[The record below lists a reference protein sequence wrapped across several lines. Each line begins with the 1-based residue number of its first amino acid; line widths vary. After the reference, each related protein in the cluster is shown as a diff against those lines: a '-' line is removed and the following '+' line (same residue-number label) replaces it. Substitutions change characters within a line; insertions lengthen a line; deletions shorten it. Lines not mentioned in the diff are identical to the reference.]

1 MRLLIILITICFSA
15 FRAQADNKTLYQ
27 QLDSVIAHRADYYVL
42 KDKEL
47 KDIKLSA
54 AYITDG
60 EEKLRLYEKL
70 VYGYTPFI
78 YDSAMV
84 YVQKGT
90 HLARQTNNQVYYNK
104 FQMLKARL
112 YVLRGFYL
120 EAKECLEQLNIPPSD
135 TNQNYLY
142 NCAQCALYFNLN
154 AYCENSEFSEHY
166 KKLFN
171 EYINKALCYYPKRDA
186 QYYYLKG
193 IQLYYSKGSLHD
205 ISTYLKKTMSLS
217 KPNSDMYGMSAYILS
232 KAYRN
237 NKQFELQE
245 RYLLLSA
252 MSNVMTSTK
261 ESMSLQD
268 LGLLLYK
275 NKDVDKAQEYI
286 SLSLKDANGVN
297 NRLRRV
303 ELYNNFNFILSAY
316 ADKLELQAVWHKSAL
331 ACITVLLGVV
341 VFIMVYVKRKNR
353 LLKQNEQ
360 KLNALTEQLYNI
372 NSQQAKDNKALTNSN
387 TELTNSNTEL
397 TNSNTELSK
406 KNTELTNSNTELT
419 NSNTELSKK
428 NTELTNSN
436 NELTNSNTELSKK
449 NTELT
454 NSNTELTNSNS
465 ELSKKNTELTNS
477 NTELT
482 NSNTELS
489 KKNTELTNSNTELTN
504 SNTELSKTN
513 TELTNSNTEL
523 TNSNTELSKKNTELS
538 KTNTEL
544 TNSNT
549 ELTNSNTELSKTNT
563 KLSKTNTELSKTN
576 TELSKTNIELSE
588 TNIELTNSNT
598 KLSKTNNELSK
609 TNTELSKTNTDLSNT
624 NTDLSNTNTELSNS
638 NAELANTI
646 AKRENMANAYIN
658 LCYQYIERLDNLRKL
673 VIRKIKANQQQE
685 LLSMLSSSKRTVEAN
700 QNFFLQFD
708 KIFLSLYPSFITEL
722 NTLLVPEA
730 QIQLQNEDELT
741 PNLRVAALIR
751 LGITESAKIA
761 GILSY
766 SPQTIY
772 NYRSAL
778 KNNAI
783 DKNRFEENL
792 QKLCLTPVR
801 DKK

>member
-1 MRLLIILITICFSA
+1 MRLLIILIAICFSP
-15 FRAQADNKTLYQ
+15 FRAQADNKTLYH
-27 QLDSVIAHRADYYVL
+27 QLDSVIAHLADYYAL
-42 KDKEL
+42 KDKKL
-47 KDIKLSA
+47 KDIKLSTT
-54 AYITDG
+54 YITDAK
-60 EEKLRLYEKL
+60 EKLRLYEQL
-70 VYGYTPFI
+70 VHGYTPFI

-90 HLARQTNNQVYYNK
+90 QLAQQTNNPVYYNK

-112 YVLRGFYL
+112 YVLRGFYI
-120 EAKECLEQLNIPPSD
+120 EAKECLEKVNIPPSD
-135 TNQNYLY
+135 TLQNYLY
-142 NCAQCALYFNLN
+142 NSAQCALYYSLN
-154 AYCENSEFSEHY
+154 AFCENTEFSAHY

-171 EYINKALCYYPKRDA
+171 EYINKALSYYPKQDA

-193 IQLYYSKGSLHD
+193 VQLYYSNGSLHD
-205 ISTYLKKTMSLS
+205 ISTYLKKSMSLS
-217 KPNSDMYGMSAYILS
+217 KPNSDLYGMSAYILS
-232 KAYRN
+232 KAYGK
-237 NKQFELQE
+237 NKQLELQE

-252 MSNVMTSTK
+252 ISNVKTSTN
-261 ESMSLQD
+261 ESLSLQD
-268 LGLLLYK
+268 VAVLLYK
-275 NKDVDKAQEYI
+275 NNDVDKAQEYI
-286 SLSLKDANGVN
+286 SLSLKDANVMN

-303 ELYNNFNFILSAY
+303 DLYNNFNFILSAY
-316 ADKLELQAVWHKSAL
+316 ASKLELQAVWHKL
-331 ACITVLLGVV
+331 VLVCIMVLLGVV
-341 VFIMVYVKRKNR
+341 VSIMVYVKRKNQ

-360 KLNALTEQLYNI
+360 KLKALTEQLYNI

-406 KNTELTNSNTELT
+406 KNTELTNSNTA
-419 NSNTELSKK
+419 LSKK
-428 NTELTNSN
+428 
-436 NELTNSNTELSKK
+436 
-449 NTELT
+449 
-454 NSNTELTNSNS
+454 
-465 ELSKKNTELTNS
+465 
-477 NTELT
+477 
-482 NSNTELS
+482 
-489 KKNTELTNSNTELTN
+489 NTELTN

-513 TELTNSNTEL
+513 TELTNS
-523 TNSNTELSKKNTELS
+523 
-538 KTNTEL
+538 
-544 TNSNT
+544 
-549 ELTNSNTELSKTNT
+549 
-563 KLSKTNTELSKTN
+563 
-576 TELSKTNIELSE
+576 
-588 TNIELTNSNT
+588 
-598 KLSKTNNELSK
+598 
-609 TNTELSKTNTDLSNT
+609 

-685 LLSMLSSSKRTVEAN
+685 LLSMLSSSKHSVEAN

-708 KIFLSLYPSFITEL
+708 KIFLSLYPSFVKEL

-730 QIQLQNEDELT
+730 QIQLKDENELT
-741 PNLRVAALIR
+741 PSLRVAALIR

-792 QKLCLTPVR
+792 QKICLVY
-801 DKK
+801 

>member
-1 MRLLIILITICFSA
+1 MRLLIILIAICFSA
-15 FRAQADNKTLYQ
+15 FRAQADNKSLYQ
-27 QLDSVIAHRADYYVL
+27 QLDSVIAHRAEYYAL

-47 KDIKLSA
+47 QDMKLGA
-54 AYITDG
+54 TYITDA

-70 VYGYTPFI
+70 VHGYTPFI

-90 HLARQTNNQVYYNK
+90 HLAQQTNHSDYYNK

-112 YVLRGFYL
+112 YVLRGFYI
-120 EAKECLEQLNIPPSD
+120 EAKQCLEQLNIPPSD

-193 IQLYYSKGSLHD
+193 VQLYYSNGSLHD

-217 KPNSDMYGMSAYILS
+217 KPNSDVYGMSAYILS

-237 NKQFELQE
+237 NKQLELQE

-252 MSNVMTSTK
+252 MSDVMTSTN

-268 LGLLLYK
+268 LALLLYK
-275 NKDVDKAQEYI
+275 NNDVDKAQEYI
-286 SLSLKDANGVN
+286 SLSLKDANMTN
-297 NRLRRV
+297 NHLRRV
-303 ELYNNFNFILSAY
+303 NLFNNFNVLLSAY
-316 ADKLELQAVWHKSAL
+316 TDKLEQQAVWHKSAL

-360 KLNALTEQLYNI
+360 KLKALTEQLYCI
-372 NSQQAKDNKALTNSN
+372 NSQQKKDNKALA
-387 TELTNSNTEL
+387 
-397 TNSNTELSK
+397 
-406 KNTELTNSNTELT
+406 
-419 NSNTELSKK
+419 
-428 NTELTNSN
+428 
-436 NELTNSNTELSKK
+436 
-449 NTELT
+449 
-454 NSNTELTNSNS
+454 
-465 ELSKKNTELTNS
+465 
-477 NTELT
+477 
-482 NSNTELS
+482 
-489 KKNTELTNSNTELTN
+489 
-504 SNTELSKTN
+504 
-513 TELTNSNTEL
+513 
-523 TNSNTELSKKNTELS
+523 
-538 KTNTEL
+538 
-544 TNSNT
+544 
-549 ELTNSNTELSKTNT
+549 
-563 KLSKTNTELSKTN
+563 
-576 TELSKTNIELSE
+576 
-588 TNIELTNSNT
+588 
-598 KLSKTNNELSK
+598 
-609 TNTELSKTNTDLSNT
+609 
-624 NTDLSNTNTELSNS
+624 NTNTEL
-638 NAELANTI
+638 ENTI

-685 LLSMLSSSKRTVEAN
+685 LLSMLSSSKHTVEAN

-730 QIQLQNEDELT
+730 QIQLKDENEFT
-741 PNLRVAALIR
+741 PPVRVAALIR

-792 QKLCLTPVR
+792 QKLCLVY
-801 DKK
+801 

>member
-70 VYGYTPFI
+70 VHGYTPFI

-112 YVLRGFYL
+112 HVLRGFYI

-193 IQLYYSKGSLHD
+193 VQLYYSNGSLHD
-205 ISTYLKKTMSLS
+205 ISTYLKKAMSLS

-232 KAYRN
+232 KAYRK

-252 MSNVMTSTK
+252 MSDVMTSTK

-341 VFIMVYVKRKNR
+341 GFIMVYVKRKNQ

-360 KLNALTEQLYNI
+360 KLKALTEQLYNI
-372 NSQQAKDNKALTNSN
+372 NSQQAKDNKALTNSNTELTNSNTELSKTNTELTNSNTELSKKNTELTNSN

-406 KNTELTNSNTELT
+406 KNTELTNSNTEL
-419 NSNTELSKK
+419 
-428 NTELTNSN
+428 
-436 NELTNSNTELSKK
+436 
-449 NTELT
+449 
-454 NSNTELTNSNS
+454 
-465 ELSKKNTELTNS
+465 
-477 NTELT
+477 
-482 NSNTELS
+482 
-489 KKNTELTNSNTELTN
+489 
-504 SNTELSKTN
+504 SKTN
-513 TELTNSNTEL
+513 TELTNSNTD
-523 TNSNTELSKKNTELS
+523 LSKKNTELS

-730 QIQLQNEDELT
+730 QIQLQDEDELT
-741 PNLRVAALIR
+741 PSLRVAALIR

-792 QKLCLTPVR
+792 QKLCLVY
-801 DKK
+801 

>member
-1 MRLLIILITICFSA
+1 MRLLFILISICFSA
-15 FRAQADNKTLYQ
+15 FCAQADNNKLYQ
-27 QLDSVIAHRADYYVL
+27 QLDSVIAHRAEYYAL

-47 KDIKLSA
+47 QDMKLGA
-54 AYITDG
+54 TYITDA

-70 VYGYTPFI
+70 VHGYTPFI

-90 HLARQTNNQVYYNK
+90 HLAQQTNHSDYYNK

-112 YVLRGFYL
+112 YVFRGFYI
-120 EAKECLEQLNIPPSD
+120 EAKQCLEQLNIPPSD
-135 TNQNYLY
+135 THQNYLY
-142 NCAQCALYFNLN
+142 NCAQCALYFSLN
-154 AYCENSEFSEHY
+154 AYCGNSEFSEHY

-193 IQLYYSKGSLHD
+193 VQLYYSNGSLHD

-217 KPNSDMYGMSAYILS
+217 KPNSDVYGMSAYILS

-237 NKQFELQE
+237 NKQLELQE

-252 MSNVMTSTK
+252 MSDVMTSTN

-268 LGLLLYK
+268 LALLLYK
-275 NKDVDKAQEYI
+275 NNDVDKAQEYI
-286 SLSLKDANGVN
+286 SLSLKDANMTN

-303 ELYNNFNFILSAY
+303 NLSNNFNVLLSAY
-316 ADKLELQAVWHKSAL
+316 TDKLEQQAVWHKSAL

-360 KLNALTEQLYNI
+360 KLKALTEQLYCI
-372 NSQQAKDNKALTNSN
+372 NSQQKKDNKALA
-387 TELTNSNTEL
+387 
-397 TNSNTELSK
+397 
-406 KNTELTNSNTELT
+406 
-419 NSNTELSKK
+419 
-428 NTELTNSN
+428 
-436 NELTNSNTELSKK
+436 
-449 NTELT
+449 
-454 NSNTELTNSNS
+454 
-465 ELSKKNTELTNS
+465 
-477 NTELT
+477 
-482 NSNTELS
+482 
-489 KKNTELTNSNTELTN
+489 
-504 SNTELSKTN
+504 
-513 TELTNSNTEL
+513 
-523 TNSNTELSKKNTELS
+523 
-538 KTNTEL
+538 
-544 TNSNT
+544 
-549 ELTNSNTELSKTNT
+549 
-563 KLSKTNTELSKTN
+563 
-576 TELSKTNIELSE
+576 
-588 TNIELTNSNT
+588 
-598 KLSKTNNELSK
+598 
-609 TNTELSKTNTDLSNT
+609 
-624 NTDLSNTNTELSNS
+624 NTNTEL
-638 NAELANTI
+638 ENTI

-685 LLSMLSSSKRTVEAN
+685 LLSMLSSSKRTEEAN

-730 QIQLQNEDELT
+730 QIQLKDENEFT
-741 PNLRVAALIR
+741 PPVRVAALIR

-792 QKLCLTPVR
+792 QKLCLVY
-801 DKK
+801 

>member
-1 MRLLIILITICFSA
+1 MRLLIIFITICFSA

-70 VYGYTPFI
+70 VHGYTPFI

-90 HLARQTNNQVYYNK
+90 HLAQQTNNQVYYNK

-112 YVLRGFYL
+112 YVLRGFYI
-120 EAKECLEQLNIPPSD
+120 EAKQCLEQLNIPPSD

-154 AYCENSEFSEHY
+154 AYCENSEFSDHY

-193 IQLYYSKGSLHD
+193 IQLYYSNGSLHD

-232 KAYRN
+232 KAYRKN
-237 NKQFELQE
+237 NQFELQE

-252 MSNVMTSTK
+252 MSDVMTSTK

-268 LGLLLYK
+268 VALLLYK
-275 NKDVDKAQEYI
+275 NNDVDKAQEYI

-360 KLNALTEQLYNI
+360 KLKALTEQLYNI

-406 KNTELTNSNTELT
+406 T
-419 NSNTELSKK
+419 
-428 NTELTNSN
+428 
-436 NELTNSNTELSKK
+436 
-449 NTELT
+449 
-454 NSNTELTNSNS
+454 
-465 ELSKKNTELTNS
+465 
-477 NTELT
+477 
-482 NSNTELS
+482 
-489 KKNTELTNSNTELTN
+489 
-504 SNTELSKTN
+504 
-513 TELTNSNTEL
+513 NTEL

-741 PNLRVAALIR
+741 PSLRVAALIR

-792 QKLCLTPVR
+792 QKLCLVY
-801 DKK
+801 

>member
-42 KDKEL
+42 KEKEL

-54 AYITDG
+54 AYITDA

-70 VYGYTPFI
+70 VHGYTPFI

-112 YVLRGFYL
+112 YVLRGFYI
-120 EAKECLEQLNIPPSD
+120 EAKQCLEQLNIPPSD

-193 IQLYYSKGSLHD
+193 VQLYYSNGSLHD

-232 KAYRN
+232 KAYRK

-268 LGLLLYK
+268 VALLLYK
-275 NKDVDKAQEYI
+275 NNDVDKAQEYI

-360 KLNALTEQLYNI
+360 KLKALTEQLYNI
-372 NSQQAKDNKALTNSN
+372 NSQQAKDNKALTNSNTELTNSNTELSKKNTELTNSN

-406 KNTELTNSNTELT
+406 KNTELTNSNTEL
-419 NSNTELSKK
+419 
-428 NTELTNSN
+428 
-436 NELTNSNTELSKK
+436 
-449 NTELT
+449 
-454 NSNTELTNSNS
+454 
-465 ELSKKNTELTNS
+465 
-477 NTELT
+477 
-482 NSNTELS
+482 
-489 KKNTELTNSNTELTN
+489 
-504 SNTELSKTN
+504 SKTN
-513 TELTNSNTEL
+513 TELTNSNTD
-523 TNSNTELSKKNTELS
+523 LSKKNTELS

-549 ELTNSNTELSKTNT
+549 ELTNSNNELSKTNT

-741 PNLRVAALIR
+741 PSLRVAALIR

-792 QKLCLTPVR
+792 QKLCLVY
-801 DKK
+801 

>member
-54 AYITDG
+54 TYITDG
-60 EEKLRLYEKL
+60 EEKLRLYEEL

-90 HLARQTNNQVYYNK
+90 HLAQQTNNQVYYNT

-120 EAKECLEQLNIPPSD
+120 EAKQCLEQLNIPPSD

-193 IQLYYSKGSLHD
+193 IQLYYSNGSLHD

-232 KAYRN
+232 KAYRK

-252 MSNVMTSTK
+252 MSDVMTSTK

-268 LGLLLYK
+268 VALLLYK
-275 NKDVDKAQEYI
+275 NNDVDKAQEYI

-303 ELYNNFNFILSAY
+303 DLYNNFNFILSAY

-341 VFIMVYVKRKNR
+341 VFIMVYVRRKNR
-353 LLKQNEQ
+353 LLKQNEK
-360 KLNALTEQLYNI
+360 KLKALTEQLYNI

-397 TNSNTELSK
+397 TNS
-406 KNTELTNSNTELT
+406 
-419 NSNTELSKK
+419 
-428 NTELTNSN
+428 
-436 NELTNSNTELSKK
+436 
-449 NTELT
+449 
-454 NSNTELTNSNS
+454 
-465 ELSKKNTELTNS
+465 
-477 NTELT
+477 
-482 NSNTELS
+482 
-489 KKNTELTNSNTELTN
+489 
-504 SNTELSKTN
+504 
-513 TELTNSNTEL
+513 
-523 TNSNTELSKKNTELS
+523 
-538 KTNTEL
+538 
-544 TNSNT
+544 
-549 ELTNSNTELSKTNT
+549 
-563 KLSKTNTELSKTN
+563 
-576 TELSKTNIELSE
+576 
-588 TNIELTNSNT
+588 
-598 KLSKTNNELSK
+598 
-609 TNTELSKTNTDLSNT
+609 NTELSKTNTDLSNT

-792 QKLCLTPVR
+792 QKLCLVY
-801 DKK
+801 

>member
-1 MRLLIILITICFSA
+1 MRLLIIFITICFSA

-70 VYGYTPFI
+70 VHGYAPFI

-112 YVLRGFYL
+112 YVLRGFYV
-120 EAKECLEQLNIPPSD
+120 EAKQCLEQLNIPPSD

-193 IQLYYSKGSLHD
+193 VQLYYSNGSLHD

-232 KAYRN
+232 KAYRK

-252 MSNVMTSTK
+252 MSDVMTSTK

-360 KLNALTEQLYNI
+360 KLKALTEQLYNI

-406 KNTELTNSNTELT
+406 TNTELTNSNT
-419 NSNTELSKK
+419 
-428 NTELTNSN
+428 
-436 NELTNSNTELSKK
+436 
-449 NTELT
+449 
-454 NSNTELTNSNS
+454 

-523 TNSNTELSKKNTELS
+523 
-538 KTNTEL
+538 
-544 TNSNT
+544 
-549 ELTNSNTELSKTNT
+549 SKTNT

-598 KLSKTNNELSK
+598 KLSKTNN
-609 TNTELSKTNTDLSNT
+609 ELSKTNTDLSNT

-741 PNLRVAALIR
+741 PSLRVAALIR

-792 QKLCLTPVR
+792 QKLCLVY
-801 DKK
+801 

>member
-1 MRLLIILITICFSA
+1 MRLLIILIAICFSP

-27 QLDSVIAHRADYYVL
+27 QLDSAIAHLADYYAL
-42 KDKEL
+42 KDKKL
-47 KDIKLSA
+47 KDIKLSTT
-54 AYITDG
+54 YITDAK
-60 EEKLRLYEKL
+60 EKLRLYEQL
-70 VYGYTPFI
+70 VHGYTPFI

-90 HLARQTNNQVYYNK
+90 QLAQQTNNLVYYNK

-112 YVLRGFYL
+112 YVFRGFYI
-120 EAKECLEQLNIPPSD
+120 EAKECLEKVNIPPSD
-135 TNQNYLY
+135 TLQNYLY
-142 NCAQCALYFNLN
+142 NSAQCALYYSLN
-154 AYCENSEFSEHY
+154 AFCENTEFSAHY

-171 EYINKALCYYPKRDA
+171 EYINKALSYYPKQDA

-193 IQLYYSKGSLHD
+193 VQLYYSNGSLHD
-205 ISTYLKKTMSLS
+205 ISTYLKKSMSLS
-217 KPNSDMYGMSAYILS
+217 KPNSDLYGISAYILS
-232 KAYRN
+232 KAYGK
-237 NKQFELQE
+237 NKQLELQE

-252 MSNVMTSTK
+252 ISNVKTSTN
-261 ESMSLQD
+261 ESLSLQD
-268 LGLLLYK
+268 VALLLYK
-275 NKDVDKAQEYI
+275 NNDIDKAQEYI
-286 SLSLKDANGVN
+286 SLSLKGANVTN

-303 ELYNNFNFILSAY
+303 DLYNNFNFILSAY
-316 ADKLELQAVWHKSAL
+316 ASKLELQAVWHKL
-331 ACITVLLGVV
+331 VLVCIMVLLGVV
-341 VFIMVYVKRKNR
+341 VSIMVYVKRKNR

-360 KLNALTEQLYNI
+360 KLKALTEQLYNI

-397 TNSNTELSK
+397 SK
-406 KNTELTNSNTELT
+406 K
-419 NSNTELSKK
+419 
-428 NTELTNSN
+428 
-436 NELTNSNTELSKK
+436 
-449 NTELT
+449 
-454 NSNTELTNSNS
+454 
-465 ELSKKNTELTNS
+465 
-477 NTELT
+477 
-482 NSNTELS
+482 
-489 KKNTELTNSNTELTN
+489 NTELTN

-523 TNSNTELSKKNTELS
+523 SKE
-538 KTNTEL
+538 NTEL

-549 ELTNSNTELSKTNT
+549 N
-563 KLSKTNTELSKTN
+563 
-576 TELSKTNIELSE
+576 
-588 TNIELTNSNT
+588 
-598 KLSKTNNELSK
+598 
-609 TNTELSKTNTDLSNT
+609 
-624 NTDLSNTNTELSNS
+624 LSNTNTELSNS

-685 LLSMLSSSKRTVEAN
+685 LLSMLSSSKHSVEAN

-708 KIFLSLYPSFITEL
+708 KIFLSLYPSFVKEL

-730 QIQLQNEDELT
+730 QIQLKDENELT
-741 PNLRVAALIR
+741 PSLRVAALIR

-792 QKLCLTPVR
+792 QKICLVY
-801 DKK
+801 

>member
-1 MRLLIILITICFSA
+1 MRLLIILIAICFST
-15 FRAQADNKTLYQ
+15 FHAQADNKKLYQ
-27 QLDSVIAHRADYYVL
+27 QLDSVITHRAEYYAL

-47 KDIKLSA
+47 QNMKLGA
-54 AYITDG
+54 TYVTDAEG
-60 EEKLRLYEKL
+60 KLRLYEKL
-70 VYGYTPFI
+70 VYGYTPYI

-90 HLARQTNNQVYYNK
+90 HLALQTNHSDYYNR

-112 YVLRGFYL
+112 YVFRGFYI
-120 EAKECLEQLNIPPSD
+120 EAKNCLEQLNIPPSD
-135 TNQNYLY
+135 IYQNYLY
-142 NCAQCALYFNLN
+142 NCAQCTLYFSLN
-154 AYCENSEFSEHY
+154 AYSGNTEFSEHY

-171 EYINKALCYYPKRDA
+171 EYLKKALYYSPKKNA
-186 QYYYLKG
+186 QYYFLKG
-193 IQLYYSKGSLHD
+193 VQLQYENGSIHD
-205 ISTYLKKTMSLS
+205 ISICFNKAMSQT
-217 KPNSDMYGMSAYILS
+217 KPNSSLYAMSAHALS
-232 KAYRN
+232 KAYC
-237 NKQFELQE
+237 KHGQFELQE
-245 RYLLLSA
+245 RYLLIAA
-252 MSNVMTSTK
+252 MSDVMSSTN
-261 ESMSLQD
+261 ESLALQD
-268 LGLLLYK
+268 VALLLFK
-275 NKDVDKAQEYI
+275 NKNDLDKAQQYI
-286 SLSLKDANGVN
+286 NLSLKNANVLDS
-297 NRLRRV
+297 RLRRV
-303 ELYNNFNFILSAY
+303 ELHTNLHFILSAY
-316 ADKLELQAVWHKSAL
+316 TEQLEQQAVWHKSAL

-341 VFIMVYVKRKNR
+341 VFIMVYVRRKNR

-360 KLNALTEQLYNI
+360 RLKALTEQLYNI
-372 NSQQAKDNKALTNSN
+372 NSQQEKDNKALTNSN

-397 TNSNTELSK
+397 TNTNTELANK
-406 KNTELTNSNTELT
+406 NTELTNKNTELTNSNT
-419 NSNTELSKK
+419 
-428 NTELTNSN
+428 
-436 NELTNSNTELSKK
+436 
-449 NTELT
+449 
-454 NSNTELTNSNS
+454 

-513 TELTNSNTEL
+513 TEL
-523 TNSNTELSKKNTELS
+523 S

-549 ELTNSNTELSKTNT
+549 ELTNSNTKLSKTNT
-563 KLSKTNTELSKTN
+563 ELSKTNTELSKTN

-598 KLSKTNNELSK
+598 KLSKTNTELSK
-609 TNTELSKTNTDLSNT
+609 TNTELSNS

-673 VIRKIKANQQQE
+673 VIRKIKANQQQD
-685 LLSMLSSSKRTVEAN
+685 LLSMLSSSKRTEEAN

-730 QIQLQNEDELT
+730 QIQLQDEDELT
-741 PNLRVAALIR
+741 PSLRVAALIR

-772 NYRSAL
+772 NYRSTL

-783 DKNRFEENL
+783 DKDHFEENL
-792 QKLCLTPVR
+792 QKLCLVY
-801 DKK
+801 

>member
-1 MRLLIILITICFSA
+1 MRLLIIFITICFSA

-70 VYGYTPFI
+70 VHGYTPFI

-112 YVLRGFYL
+112 YVLRGFYI
-120 EAKECLEQLNIPPSD
+120 EAKQCLEQLNIPPSD

-154 AYCENSEFSEHY
+154 AYCENSEFSDHY

-193 IQLYYSKGSLHD
+193 IQLYYSNGSLHD
-205 ISTYLKKTMSLS
+205 ISTYLKKTMSLT
-217 KPNSDMYGMSAYILS
+217 KPNSDVYGMSAYILS
-232 KAYRN
+232 KAYR
-237 NKQFELQE
+237 KHQQWELQE

-252 MSNVMTSTK
+252 MSDVMTSTN
-261 ESMSLQD
+261 ESLSLQD
-268 LGLLLYK
+268 LALLLYK
-275 NKDVDKAQEYI
+275 NKDIDKAQEYI
-286 SLSLKDANGVN
+286 SLSLKDAKVMNS
-297 NRLRRV
+297 RLRRV
-303 ELYNNFNFILSAY
+303 DLYNNFNFILSAY
-316 ADKLELQAVWHKSAL
+316 ADKLEQQAVWHKSAL

-341 VFIMVYVKRKNR
+341 VFIMVYVRRKNR

-360 KLNALTEQLYNI
+360 KLKALAEQLYNI
-372 NSQQAKDNKALTNSN
+372 NSQQEKDNKA
-387 TELTNSNTEL
+387 L

-406 KNTELTNSNTELT
+406 KNTELS
-419 NSNTELSKK
+419 NSNTELS
-428 NTELTNSN
+428 
-436 NELTNSNTELSKK
+436 
-449 NTELT
+449 
-454 NSNTELTNSNS
+454 
-465 ELSKKNTELTNS
+465 
-477 NTELT
+477 
-482 NSNTELS
+482 
-489 KKNTELTNSNTELTN
+489 
-504 SNTELSKTN
+504 
-513 TELTNSNTEL
+513 NSNTEL

-538 KTNTEL
+538 
-544 TNSNT
+544 NSNT
-549 ELTNSNTELSKTNT
+549 ELTNSNTELSKKNT
-563 KLSKTNTELSKTN
+563 ELSNSNTELSNSNTELSKTNTELSKTN
-576 TELSKTNIELSE
+576 TELSKTNIEL
-588 TNIELTNSNT
+588 TNSNTKLLKTNTELTNSNT
-598 KLSKTNNELSK
+598 ELSK
-609 TNTELSKTNTDLSNT
+609 TNTELSNSNTDLSNT
-624 NTDLSNTNTELSNS
+624 NTVLSNS

-685 LLSMLSSSKRTVEAN
+685 LLSILSSSKRTVEAN

-792 QKLCLTPVR
+792 QKLCLVY
-801 DKK
+801 

>member
-1 MRLLIILITICFSA
+1 MRLLIIFIAICFSA

-42 KDKEL
+42 KEKEL

-54 AYITDG
+54 AYITDA

-70 VYGYTPFI
+70 VHGYTPFI

-112 YVLRGFYL
+112 YVLRGFYI
-120 EAKECLEQLNIPPSD
+120 EAKQCLEQLNIPPSD

-193 IQLYYSKGSLHD
+193 IQLYYSNGSLHD

-232 KAYRN
+232 KAYRK

-360 KLNALTEQLYNI
+360 KLKALTEQLYNI
-372 NSQQAKDNKALTNSN
+372 NSQQAKDNKALTNSNTELTNSNTELSKTNTELTNSNTELSKKNTELTNSN

-406 KNTELTNSNTELT
+406 KNTELTNSNTEL
-419 NSNTELSKK
+419 
-428 NTELTNSN
+428 
-436 NELTNSNTELSKK
+436 
-449 NTELT
+449 
-454 NSNTELTNSNS
+454 
-465 ELSKKNTELTNS
+465 
-477 NTELT
+477 
-482 NSNTELS
+482 
-489 KKNTELTNSNTELTN
+489 
-504 SNTELSKTN
+504 SKTN
-513 TELTNSNTEL
+513 TELTNSNTD
-523 TNSNTELSKKNTELS
+523 LSKKNTELS

-549 ELTNSNTELSKTNT
+549 ELTNSNNELSKTNT

-609 TNTELSKTNTDLSNT
+609 TNNELSKTNTDLSNT

-658 LCYQYIERLDNLRKL
+658 LCYQYIERLENLRKL
-673 VIRKIKANQQQE
+673 VIRKIKANQQQD

-741 PNLRVAALIR
+741 PSLRVAALIR

-792 QKLCLTPVR
+792 QKLCLVY
-801 DKK
+801 

>member
-42 KDKEL
+42 KEKEL

-54 AYITDG
+54 AYITDA

-70 VYGYTPFI
+70 VHGYTPFI

-112 YVLRGFYL
+112 YVLRGFYI
-120 EAKECLEQLNIPPSD
+120 EAKQCLEQLNIPPSD

-186 QYYYLKG
+186 QYYYLTG
-193 IQLYYSKGSLHD
+193 IPLYYSNGSLHD

-232 KAYRN
+232 KAYRK

-360 KLNALTEQLYNI
+360 KLKALTEQLYNI
-372 NSQQAKDNKALTNSN
+372 NSQQAKDNKALTNSNTELTNSNTELSKTNTELTNSNTELSKKNTELTNSN

-406 KNTELTNSNTELT
+406 KNTELTNSNTEL
-419 NSNTELSKK
+419 
-428 NTELTNSN
+428 
-436 NELTNSNTELSKK
+436 
-449 NTELT
+449 
-454 NSNTELTNSNS
+454 
-465 ELSKKNTELTNS
+465 
-477 NTELT
+477 
-482 NSNTELS
+482 
-489 KKNTELTNSNTELTN
+489 
-504 SNTELSKTN
+504 SKTN
-513 TELTNSNTEL
+513 TELTNSNTD
-523 TNSNTELSKKNTELS
+523 LSKKNTELS

-549 ELTNSNTELSKTNT
+549 ELTNSNNELSKTNT

-722 NTLLVPEA
+722 NILLVPEA

-741 PNLRVAALIR
+741 PSLRVAALIR

-792 QKLCLTPVR
+792 QKLCLVY
-801 DKK
+801 

>member
-1 MRLLIILITICFSA
+1 MRLLIIFITICFSA

-54 AYITDG
+54 AYITDA

-70 VYGYTPFI
+70 VHGYTPFI

-112 YVLRGFYL
+112 YVLRGFYI
-120 EAKECLEQLNIPPSD
+120 EAKQCLEQLNIPPSD

-154 AYCENSEFSEHY
+154 AYCENSEFSDHY

-193 IQLYYSKGSLHD
+193 IQLYYSNGSLHD

-217 KPNSDMYGMSAYILS
+217 KTNSDMYGMSAYILS
-232 KAYRN
+232 KAYRKN
-237 NKQFELQE
+237 NQFELQE

-252 MSNVMTSTK
+252 MSDVMTSTK

-268 LGLLLYK
+268 VALLLYK
-275 NKDVDKAQEYI
+275 NNDVDKAQEYI

-303 ELYNNFNFILSAY
+303 DLYNNFNFILSAY

-341 VFIMVYVKRKNR
+341 VFIMVYVRRKNQ
-353 LLKQNEQ
+353 LLKQNEK
-360 KLNALTEQLYNI
+360 KLKALTEQLYNI

-406 KNTELTNSNTELT
+406 
-419 NSNTELSKK
+419 
-428 NTELTNSN
+428 
-436 NELTNSNTELSKK
+436 
-449 NTELT
+449 
-454 NSNTELTNSNS
+454 
-465 ELSKKNTELTNS
+465 
-477 NTELT
+477 
-482 NSNTELS
+482 
-489 KKNTELTNSNTELTN
+489 
-504 SNTELSKTN
+504 TN
-513 TELTNSNTEL
+513 TELTNSNTD
-523 TNSNTELSKKNTELS
+523 LSKKNTELS

-563 KLSKTNTELSKTN
+563 KLSKTNT
-576 TELSKTNIELSE
+576 
-588 TNIELTNSNT
+588 
-598 KLSKTNNELSK
+598 ELSK

-741 PNLRVAALIR
+741 PSLRVAALIR

-792 QKLCLTPVR
+792 QKLCLVY
-801 DKK
+801 

>member
-1 MRLLIILITICFSA
+1 
-15 FRAQADNKTLYQ
+15 
-27 QLDSVIAHRADYYVL
+27 
-42 KDKEL
+42 
-47 KDIKLSA
+47 
-54 AYITDG
+54 
-60 EEKLRLYEKL
+60 
-70 VYGYTPFI
+70 
-78 YDSAMV
+78 MV

-90 HLARQTNNQVYYNK
+90 QLAQQTNNPVYYNK

-112 YVLRGFYL
+112 YVFRGFYI
-120 EAKECLEQLNIPPSD
+120 EAKECLEKINIPPSD
-135 TNQNYLY
+135 TLQNYLY
-142 NCAQCALYFNLN
+142 NSAQCALYYSLN
-154 AYCENSEFSEHY
+154 AFCENTEFSAHY

-171 EYINKALCYYPKRDA
+171 EYINKALSYYPKQDA

-193 IQLYYSKGSLHD
+193 VQLYYSNGSLHD
-205 ISTYLKKTMSLS
+205 ISTYLKKSMSLS
-217 KPNSDMYGMSAYILS
+217 KPNSDLYGISAYILS
-232 KAYRN
+232 KAYGK
-237 NKQFELQE
+237 NKQLELQE

-252 MSNVMTSTK
+252 ISNVKTSTN
-261 ESMSLQD
+261 ESLSLQD
-268 LGLLLYK
+268 VALLLYK
-275 NKDVDKAQEYI
+275 NNDIDKAQEYI
-286 SLSLKDANGVN
+286 SLSLKGANVTN

-303 ELYNNFNFILSAY
+303 DLYNNFNFILSAY
-316 ADKLELQAVWHKSAL
+316 ASKLELQAVWHKL
-331 ACITVLLGVV
+331 VLVCIMVLLGVV
-341 VFIMVYVKRKNR
+341 VSIMVYVKRKNR

-360 KLNALTEQLYNI
+360 KLKALTEQLYNI

-397 TNSNTELSK
+397 SKTNTELSK
-406 KNTELTNSNTELT
+406 K
-419 NSNTELSKK
+419 
-428 NTELTNSN
+428 
-436 NELTNSNTELSKK
+436 
-449 NTELT
+449 
-454 NSNTELTNSNS
+454 
-465 ELSKKNTELTNS
+465 

-489 KKNTELTNSNTELTN
+489 KKNTELTNSNTELSKKNTELTN

-523 TNSNTELSKKNTELS
+523 S
-538 KTNTEL
+538 KT
-544 TNSNT
+544 NT

-563 KLSKTNTELSKTN
+563 ELK
-576 TELSKTNIELSE
+576 
-588 TNIELTNSNT
+588 NS
-598 KLSKTNNELSK
+598 
-609 TNTELSKTNTDLSNT
+609 

-685 LLSMLSSSKRTVEAN
+685 LLSMLSSSKHSVEAN

-708 KIFLSLYPSFITEL
+708 KIFLSLYPSFVKEL

-730 QIQLQNEDELT
+730 QIQLKDENELT
-741 PNLRVAALIR
+741 PSLRVAALIR

-792 QKLCLTPVR
+792 QKICLVY
-801 DKK
+801 

>member
-186 QYYYLKG
+186 PYYYLKG
-193 IQLYYSKGSLHD
+193 IQLYYSNGSLHD

-232 KAYRN
+232 KAYRK

-360 KLNALTEQLYNI
+360 KLKALTEQLYNI

-397 TNSNTELSK
+397 SK
-406 KNTELTNSNTELT
+406 K
-419 NSNTELSKK
+419 
-428 NTELTNSN
+428 
-436 NELTNSNTELSKK
+436 
-449 NTELT
+449 
-454 NSNTELTNSNS
+454 
-465 ELSKKNTELTNS
+465 
-477 NTELT
+477 
-482 NSNTELS
+482 
-489 KKNTELTNSNTELTN
+489 NTELTN

-513 TELTNSNTEL
+513 TELTNSNTD
-523 TNSNTELSKKNTELS
+523 LSKKNTEIS

-792 QKLCLTPVR
+792 QKLCLVY
-801 DKK
+801 

>member
-1 MRLLIILITICFSA
+1 MRLLIILIAICFSA
-15 FRAQADNKTLYQ
+15 FHAQADNKKLYQ
-27 QLDSVIAHRADYYVL
+27 QLDSVITHRAEYYAL

-47 KDIKLSA
+47 QDMKLVA
-54 AYITDG
+54 TYVTDAKG
-60 EEKLRLYEKL
+60 KLRLYEKL
-70 VYGYTPFI
+70 VYGYTPYI

-90 HLARQTNNQVYYNK
+90 HLAQQTNHSDYYNR

-112 YVLRGFYL
+112 YVFRGFYI
-120 EAKECLEQLNIPPSD
+120 EAKNCLEQLNIPPSD
-135 TNQNYLY
+135 IYQNYLY
-142 NCAQCALYFNLN
+142 NCAQCTLYFSLN
-154 AYCENSEFSEHY
+154 AYSGNTEFSEHY

-171 EYINKALCYYPKRDA
+171 EYLKKALYYSPKKNA
-186 QYYYLKG
+186 QYYFLKG
-193 IQLYYSKGSLHD
+193 VQLQYENGSIHD
-205 ISTYLKKTMSLS
+205 ISICFNKAMSQT
-217 KPNSDMYGMSAYILS
+217 KPNSSLYAMSAHALS
-232 KAYRN
+232 KAYC
-237 NKQFELQE
+237 KHGQFELQE
-245 RYLLLSA
+245 RYLLIAA
-252 MSNVMTSTK
+252 MSDVMSSTN
-261 ESMSLQD
+261 ESLALQD
-268 LGLLLYK
+268 VALLLFK
-275 NKDVDKAQEYI
+275 NKNDLDKAQQYI
-286 SLSLKDANGVN
+286 NLSLKDANVMN

-303 ELYNNFNFILSAY
+303 DLSNNFNFILSAY

-341 VFIMVYVKRKNR
+341 VFIMVYVRRKNR

-360 KLNALTEQLYNI
+360 KLKALTEQLYNI
-372 NSQQAKDNKALTNSN
+372 NSQQEKDNKALTNSN
-387 TELTNSNTEL
+387 TELTNSNTELSKTNTEL

-419 NSNTELSKK
+419 NSNTEL
-428 NTELTNSN
+428 
-436 NELTNSNTELSKK
+436 
-449 NTELT
+449 
-454 NSNTELTNSNS
+454 
-465 ELSKKNTELTNS
+465 
-477 NTELT
+477 
-482 NSNTELS
+482 
-489 KKNTELTNSNTELTN
+489 TN

-513 TELTNSNTEL
+513 TELTNSNTD
-523 TNSNTELSKKNTELS
+523 LSKKNTELS

-549 ELTNSNTELSKTNT
+549 ELTNSNNELSKTNT

-741 PNLRVAALIR
+741 PSLRVAALIR

-792 QKLCLTPVR
+792 QKLCLVY
-801 DKK
+801 

>member
-1 MRLLIILITICFSA
+1 MKLGAT
-15 FRAQADNKTLYQ
+15 
-27 QLDSVIAHRADYYVL
+27 YV
-42 KDKEL
+42 
-47 KDIKLSA
+47 
-54 AYITDG
+54 TDAEG
-60 EEKLRLYEKL
+60 KMRLYEKL
-70 VYGYTPFI
+70 VHGYSPYI

-90 HLARQTNNQVYYNK
+90 HLAQQTNHSDYYNR

-112 YVLRGFYL
+112 YVFRGFYI
-120 EAKECLEQLNIPPSD
+120 EAKECLEKLNIPPSD
-135 TNQNYLY
+135 IYQNYLY
-142 NCAQCALYFNLN
+142 NCAQCTLYFSLN
-154 AYCENSEFSEHY
+154 AYSGNTEFSEHY

-171 EYINKALCYYPKRDA
+171 EYLKKALYYSLKKNA
-186 QYYYLKG
+186 QYYFLKG
-193 IQLYYSKGSLHD
+193 VQLQYENGSIHD
-205 ISTYLKKTMSLS
+205 ISICFNKAMSLT
-217 KPNSDMYGMSAYILS
+217 KPNSSLYAMSAHALS
-232 KAYRN
+232 KAYR
-237 NKQFELQE
+237 KHGQFELQE
-245 RYLLLSA
+245 RYLLIAA
-252 MSNVMTSTK
+252 MSDVMSSTN
-261 ESMSLQD
+261 ESLALQD
-268 LGLLLYK
+268 VALLLFK
-275 NKDVDKAQEYI
+275 NKNDLDKAQQYI
-286 SLSLKDANGVN
+286 NLSLKNANVLDS
-297 NRLRRV
+297 RLRRV
-303 ELYNNFNFILSAY
+303 DLSNNFNFILSAY

-341 VFIMVYVKRKNR
+341 VFIMVYVRRKNR

-360 KLNALTEQLYNI
+360 KLKALTEQLYNI
-372 NSQQAKDNKALTNSN
+372 NSQQEKDNKALTNSNTELTNSNTELSKKNTELTNSN

-428 NTELTNSN
+428 NTELTNS
-436 NELTNSNTELSKK
+436 
-449 NTELT
+449 
-454 NSNTELTNSNS
+454 
-465 ELSKKNTELTNS
+465 NTELTNS

-523 TNSNTELSKKNTELS
+523 TNSNTDLSKKNTELS

-549 ELTNSNTELSKTNT
+549 ELTNSNT

-576 TELSKTNIELSE
+576 TELS
-588 TNIELTNSNT
+588 NS
-598 KLSKTNNELSK
+598 
-609 TNTELSKTNTDLSNT
+609 NTDLSNT
-624 NTDLSNTNTELSNS
+624 NTELSNTNTELSNS

-673 VIRKIKANQQQE
+673 VIRKIKANQQQD
-685 LLSMLSSSKRTVEAN
+685 LLSMLSSSKRTEEAN

-730 QIQLQNEDELT
+730 QIQVQDEDELT
-741 PNLRVAALIR
+741 PSLRVAALIR

-772 NYRSAL
+772 NYRSTL

-783 DKNRFEENL
+783 DKDHFEENL
-792 QKLCLTPVR
+792 QKLCLVY
-801 DKK
+801 

>member
-1 MRLLIILITICFSA
+1 MRLLIILIAICFSA
-15 FRAQADNKTLYQ
+15 FRAQADNKSLYQ
-27 QLDSVIAHRADYYVL
+27 QLDSVIAHRAEYYAL

-47 KDIKLSA
+47 QDMKLGA
-54 AYITDG
+54 TYITDA

-70 VYGYTPFI
+70 VHGYTPFI

-90 HLARQTNNQVYYNK
+90 HLAQQTNHSDYYNK

-112 YVLRGFYL
+112 YVFRGFYI
-120 EAKECLEQLNIPPSD
+120 EAKQCLEQLNIPPSD
-135 TNQNYLY
+135 THQNYLY
-142 NCAQCALYFNLN
+142 NCAQCALYFSLN
-154 AYCENSEFSEHY
+154 AYCGNSEFSEHY

-193 IQLYYSKGSLHD
+193 VQLYYSNGSLHD

-217 KPNSDMYGMSAYILS
+217 KPNSDVYGMSAYILS

-237 NKQFELQE
+237 NKQLELQE

-252 MSNVMTSTK
+252 MSDVMTSTN

-268 LGLLLYK
+268 LALLLYK
-275 NKDVDKAQEYI
+275 NNDVDKAQEYI
-286 SLSLKDANGVN
+286 SLSLKDANMTN

-303 ELYNNFNFILSAY
+303 NLSNNFNVLLSAY
-316 ADKLELQAVWHKSAL
+316 TDKLEQQAVWHKSAL

-360 KLNALTEQLYNI
+360 KLKALTEQLYCI
-372 NSQQAKDNKALTNSN
+372 NSQQKKDNKALA
-387 TELTNSNTEL
+387 
-397 TNSNTELSK
+397 
-406 KNTELTNSNTELT
+406 
-419 NSNTELSKK
+419 
-428 NTELTNSN
+428 
-436 NELTNSNTELSKK
+436 
-449 NTELT
+449 
-454 NSNTELTNSNS
+454 
-465 ELSKKNTELTNS
+465 
-477 NTELT
+477 
-482 NSNTELS
+482 
-489 KKNTELTNSNTELTN
+489 
-504 SNTELSKTN
+504 
-513 TELTNSNTEL
+513 
-523 TNSNTELSKKNTELS
+523 
-538 KTNTEL
+538 
-544 TNSNT
+544 
-549 ELTNSNTELSKTNT
+549 
-563 KLSKTNTELSKTN
+563 
-576 TELSKTNIELSE
+576 
-588 TNIELTNSNT
+588 
-598 KLSKTNNELSK
+598 
-609 TNTELSKTNTDLSNT
+609 
-624 NTDLSNTNTELSNS
+624 NTNTEL
-638 NAELANTI
+638 ENTI

-730 QIQLQNEDELT
+730 QIQLKDENEFT
-741 PNLRVAALIR
+741 PPVRVAALIR

-792 QKLCLTPVR
+792 QKLCLVY
-801 DKK
+801 

>member
-42 KDKEL
+42 KEKEL

-54 AYITDG
+54 AYITDA

-70 VYGYTPFI
+70 VHGYTPFI

-112 YVLRGFYL
+112 YVLRGFYI
-120 EAKECLEQLNIPPSD
+120 EAKQCLEQLNIPPSD

-193 IQLYYSKGSLHD
+193 IQLYYSNGSLHD

-232 KAYRN
+232 KAYRK

-268 LGLLLYK
+268 LSLLLYK

-360 KLNALTEQLYNI
+360 KLKALTEQLYNI
-372 NSQQAKDNKALTNSN
+372 NSQQAKDNKALTNSNTELTNSNTELSKTNTELTNSNTELSKKNTELTNSN

-406 KNTELTNSNTELT
+406 KNTELTNSNTEL
-419 NSNTELSKK
+419 
-428 NTELTNSN
+428 
-436 NELTNSNTELSKK
+436 
-449 NTELT
+449 
-454 NSNTELTNSNS
+454 
-465 ELSKKNTELTNS
+465 
-477 NTELT
+477 
-482 NSNTELS
+482 
-489 KKNTELTNSNTELTN
+489 
-504 SNTELSKTN
+504 SKTN
-513 TELTNSNTEL
+513 TELTNSNTD
-523 TNSNTELSKKNTELS
+523 LSKKNTELS

-549 ELTNSNTELSKTNT
+549 ELTNSNNELSKTNT

-609 TNTELSKTNTDLSNT
+609 TNNELSKTNTDLSNT

-741 PNLRVAALIR
+741 PSLRVAALIR

-792 QKLCLTPVR
+792 QKLCLVY
-801 DKK
+801 

>member
-1 MRLLIILITICFSA
+1 MRLLIILIAICFSP

-27 QLDSVIAHRADYYVL
+27 QLDSVIAHRADYYAL
-42 KDKEL
+42 KDKKL
-47 KDIKLSA
+47 KDIKLSTT
-54 AYITDG
+54 YITDAR
-60 EEKLRLYEKL
+60 EKLRLYEQL
-70 VYGYTPFI
+70 VHGYTPFI

-90 HLARQTNNQVYYNK
+90 QLAQQTNNPVYYNK

-112 YVLRGFYL
+112 YVFRGFYI
-120 EAKECLEQLNIPPSD
+120 EAKECLEKINIPPSD
-135 TNQNYLY
+135 TLQNYLY
-142 NCAQCALYFNLN
+142 NSAQCALYYSLN
-154 AYCENSEFSEHY
+154 AFCENTEFSAHY

-171 EYINKALCYYPKRDA
+171 EYINKALSYYPKQDA

-193 IQLYYSKGSLHD
+193 VQLYYSNGSLHD
-205 ISTYLKKTMSLS
+205 ISTYLKKSMSLS
-217 KPNSDMYGMSAYILS
+217 KPNSDLYGISAYILS
-232 KAYRN
+232 KAYGK
-237 NKQFELQE
+237 NKQLELQE

-252 MSNVMTSTK
+252 ISNVKTSTN
-261 ESMSLQD
+261 ESLSLQD
-268 LGLLLYK
+268 VALLLYK
-275 NKDVDKAQEYI
+275 NNDIDKAQEYI
-286 SLSLKDANGVN
+286 SLSLKGANVTN

-303 ELYNNFNFILSAY
+303 DLYNNFNFILSAY
-316 ADKLELQAVWHKSAL
+316 ASKLELQAVWHKL
-331 ACITVLLGVV
+331 VLVCIMVLLGVV
-341 VFIMVYVKRKNR
+341 VSIMVYVKRKNR

-360 KLNALTEQLYNI
+360 KLKALTEQLYNI

-397 TNSNTELSK
+397 SKTNTELSK

-419 NSNTELSKK
+419 NSNTELSKE
-428 NTELTNSN
+428 NTELTNS
-436 NELTNSNTELSKK
+436 
-449 NTELT
+449 
-454 NSNTELTNSNS
+454 
-465 ELSKKNTELTNS
+465 
-477 NTELT
+477 
-482 NSNTELS
+482 
-489 KKNTELTNSNTELTN
+489 
-504 SNTELSKTN
+504 
-513 TELTNSNTEL
+513 
-523 TNSNTELSKKNTELS
+523 
-538 KTNTEL
+538 
-544 TNSNT
+544 
-549 ELTNSNTELSKTNT
+549 
-563 KLSKTNTELSKTN
+563 
-576 TELSKTNIELSE
+576 
-588 TNIELTNSNT
+588 
-598 KLSKTNNELSK
+598 
-609 TNTELSKTNTDLSNT
+609 

-685 LLSMLSSSKRTVEAN
+685 LLSMLSSSKHSVEAN

-708 KIFLSLYPSFITEL
+708 KIFLSLYPSFVKEL

-730 QIQLQNEDELT
+730 QIQLKDENELT
-741 PNLRVAALIR
+741 PSLRVAALIR

-792 QKLCLTPVR
+792 QKICLVY
-801 DKK
+801 

>member
-1 MRLLIILITICFSA
+1 MRLLIIFITICFSA

-70 VYGYTPFI
+70 VHGYTPFI

-90 HLARQTNNQVYYNK
+90 HLAQQTNNQVYYNK

-112 YVLRGFYL
+112 YVLRGFYI
-120 EAKECLEQLNIPPSD
+120 EAKQCLEQLNIPPSD

-193 IQLYYSKGSLHD
+193 IQLYYSNGSLHD
-205 ISTYLKKTMSLS
+205 ISTYFKKTMSLS

-232 KAYRN
+232 KAYRK

-252 MSNVMTSTK
+252 MSDVMTSTK

-268 LGLLLYK
+268 VALLLYK
-275 NKDVDKAQEYI
+275 NNDVDKAQEYI

-353 LLKQNEQ
+353 LLKQNEK
-360 KLNALTEQLYNI
+360 KLKALTEQLYNI

-397 TNSNTELSK
+397 SK
-406 KNTELTNSNTELT
+406 TNTELTNSNTELT
-419 NSNTELSKK
+419 NSNT
-428 NTELTNSN
+428 
-436 NELTNSNTELSKK
+436 
-449 NTELT
+449 
-454 NSNTELTNSNS
+454 

-792 QKLCLTPVR
+792 QKLCLVY
-801 DKK
+801 

>member
-1 MRLLIILITICFSA
+1 MRLLIIFIAICFSA

-54 AYITDG
+54 AYITDA

-70 VYGYTPFI
+70 VHGYTPFI

-112 YVLRGFYL
+112 YVLRGFYI
-120 EAKECLEQLNIPPSD
+120 EAKQCLEQLNIPPSD

-193 IQLYYSKGSLHD
+193 VQLYYSNGSLHD

-232 KAYRN
+232 KAYRK

-353 LLKQNEQ
+353 LLKQNEK
-360 KLNALTEQLYNI
+360 KLKALTEQLYNI
-372 NSQQAKDNKALTNSN
+372 NSQQAKDNKALTNSNTELTNSNTELSKTNTELTNSNTELSKKNTELTNSN

-406 KNTELTNSNTELT
+406 KNTELTNSNTEL
-419 NSNTELSKK
+419 
-428 NTELTNSN
+428 
-436 NELTNSNTELSKK
+436 
-449 NTELT
+449 
-454 NSNTELTNSNS
+454 
-465 ELSKKNTELTNS
+465 
-477 NTELT
+477 
-482 NSNTELS
+482 
-489 KKNTELTNSNTELTN
+489 
-504 SNTELSKTN
+504 SKTN
-513 TELTNSNTEL
+513 TELTNSNTD
-523 TNSNTELSKKNTELS
+523 LSKKNTELS

-549 ELTNSNTELSKTNT
+549 ELTNSNNELSKTNT

-609 TNTELSKTNTDLSNT
+609 TNNELSKTNTDLSNT

-658 LCYQYIERLDNLRKL
+658 LCYQYIERLENLRKL

-708 KIFLSLYPSFITEL
+708 KIFLSLFPSFITEL

-730 QIQLQNEDELT
+730 QIQLKDENEFT
-741 PNLRVAALIR
+741 PPVRVAALIR

-792 QKLCLTPVR
+792 QKLCLVY
-801 DKK
+801 

>member
-42 KDKEL
+42 KNKEL

-70 VYGYTPFI
+70 VHGYTPFI

-112 YVLRGFYL
+112 YVLRGFYI
-120 EAKECLEQLNIPPSD
+120 EAKECLEKLNIPSSD

-193 IQLYYSKGSLHD
+193 IQLYYSNGSLHD

-232 KAYRN
+232 KAYRK

-252 MSNVMTSTK
+252 MSDVMTSTK

-268 LGLLLYK
+268 VALLLYK
-275 NKDVDKAQEYI
+275 NNDVDKAQEYI

-303 ELYNNFNFILSAY
+303 DLYNNFNFILSAY

-341 VFIMVYVKRKNR
+341 VFIMVYVRRKNR
-353 LLKQNEQ
+353 LLKQNEK
-360 KLNALTEQLYNI
+360 KLKALTEQLYNI

-406 KNTELTNSNTELT
+406 TNTELTNSNT
-419 NSNTELSKK
+419 
-428 NTELTNSN
+428 
-436 NELTNSNTELSKK
+436 
-449 NTELT
+449 
-454 NSNTELTNSNS
+454 

-489 KKNTELTNSNTELTN
+489 KKNTELTNSNTEL
-504 SNTELSKTN
+504 SKTN
-513 TELTNSNTEL
+513 TELTNSNTD
-523 TNSNTELSKKNTELS
+523 LSKKNTELS
-538 KTNTEL
+538 KT
-544 TNSNT
+544 NT

-576 TELSKTNIELSE
+576 NELSKTNIELSE

-741 PNLRVAALIR
+741 PSLRVAALIR

-792 QKLCLTPVR
+792 QKLCLVY
-801 DKK
+801 

>member
-1 MRLLIILITICFSA
+1 MRLLIILIAICFST
-15 FRAQADNKTLYQ
+15 FHAQADNKKLYQ
-27 QLDSVIAHRADYYVL
+27 QLDSVITHRAEYYAL

-47 KDIKLSA
+47 QNMKLGA
-54 AYITDG
+54 TYVTDAEG
-60 EEKLRLYEKL
+60 KLRLYEKL
-70 VYGYTPFI
+70 VYGYTPYI

-90 HLARQTNNQVYYNK
+90 HLALQTNHSDYYNR

-112 YVLRGFYL
+112 YVFRGFYI
-120 EAKECLEQLNIPPSD
+120 EAKNCLEQLNIPPSD
-135 TNQNYLY
+135 IYQNYLY
-142 NCAQCALYFNLN
+142 NCAQCTLYFSLN
-154 AYCENSEFSEHY
+154 AYSGNTEFSEHY

-171 EYINKALCYYPKRDA
+171 EYLKKALYYSPKKNA
-186 QYYYLKG
+186 QYYFLKG
-193 IQLYYSKGSLHD
+193 VQLQYENGSIHD
-205 ISTYLKKTMSLS
+205 ISICFNKAMSLT
-217 KPNSDMYGMSAYILS
+217 KPNSSLYAMSAHALS
-232 KAYRN
+232 KAYR
-237 NKQFELQE
+237 KHGQFELQE
-245 RYLLLSA
+245 RYLLIAA
-252 MSNVMTSTK
+252 MSDVMSSTN
-261 ESMSLQD
+261 ESLALQD
-268 LGLLLYK
+268 VALLLFK
-275 NKDVDKAQEYI
+275 NKNDLDKAQQYI
-286 SLSLKDANGVN
+286 NLSLKNANVLDS
-297 NRLRRV
+297 RLRRV
-303 ELYNNFNFILSAY
+303 DLSNNFNFILSAY

-341 VFIMVYVKRKNR
+341 VFIMVYVRRKNR

-360 KLNALTEQLYNI
+360 KLKALTEQLYNI
-372 NSQQAKDNKALTNSN
+372 NSQQEKDNKALTNSN

-436 NELTNSNTELSKK
+436 
-449 NTELT
+449 
-454 NSNTELTNSNS
+454 
-465 ELSKKNTELTNS
+465 
-477 NTELT
+477 
-482 NSNTELS
+482 
-489 KKNTELTNSNTELTN
+489 
-504 SNTELSKTN
+504 TELSKTN
-513 TELTNSNTEL
+513 TKLTNSNTD
-523 TNSNTELSKKNTELS
+523 LSKKNTELS

-549 ELTNSNTELSKTNT
+549 ELTNSNT

-576 TELSKTNIELSE
+576 TELS
-588 TNIELTNSNT
+588 NS
-598 KLSKTNNELSK
+598 
-609 TNTELSKTNTDLSNT
+609 

-646 AKRENMANAYIN
+646 TKRENMANAYIN

-685 LLSMLSSSKRTVEAN
+685 LLSMLSSSKRTEEAN

-730 QIQLQNEDELT
+730 QIQLQDEDELT
-741 PNLRVAALIR
+741 PSLRVAALIR

-772 NYRSAL
+772 NYRSTL

-783 DKNRFEENL
+783 DKEHFEENL
-792 QKLCLTPVR
+792 QKLCLVY
-801 DKK
+801 

>member
-1 MRLLIILITICFSA
+1 MRLLIILIAICFSA
-15 FRAQADNKTLYQ
+15 FHAQADNKKLYQ
-27 QLDSVIAHRADYYVL
+27 QLDSVIAHRAEYYAL

-47 KDIKLSA
+47 QDMKLGA
-54 AYITDG
+54 TYVTDAKG
-60 EEKLRLYEKL
+60 KLRLYEKL
-70 VYGYTPFI
+70 VYGYTPYI

-90 HLARQTNNQVYYNK
+90 HLTQQTNHSDYYNR

-112 YVLRGFYL
+112 YVFRGFYI
-120 EAKECLEQLNIPPSD
+120 EAKECLEKLNIPPSD
-135 TNQNYLY
+135 IYQNYLY
-142 NCAQCALYFNLN
+142 NCAQCTLYFSLN
-154 AYCENSEFSEHY
+154 AYSGNTEFSEHY

-171 EYINKALCYYPKRDA
+171 EYLKKALYYSPKKNA
-186 QYYYLKG
+186 QYYFLKG
-193 IQLYYSKGSLHD
+193 VQLQYENGSIHD
-205 ISTYLKKTMSLS
+205 ISICFNKAMSQT
-217 KPNSDMYGMSAYILS
+217 KPNSSLYAMSAHALS
-232 KAYRN
+232 KAYC
-237 NKQFELQE
+237 KHGQFELQE
-245 RYLLLSA
+245 RYLLIAA
-252 MSNVMTSTK
+252 MSDVMSSTN
-261 ESMSLQD
+261 ESLALQD
-268 LGLLLYK
+268 VALLLFK
-275 NKDVDKAQEYI
+275 NKNDLDKAQQYI
-286 SLSLKDANGVN
+286 NLSLKDANVMN

-303 ELYNNFNFILSAY
+303 DLSNNFNFILSAY

-341 VFIMVYVKRKNR
+341 VFIMVYVRRKNR

-360 KLNALTEQLYNI
+360 KLKALTEQLYNI
-372 NSQQAKDNKALTNSN
+372 NSQQEKDNKALTNSNTELTNSNTELSKKN

-436 NELTNSNTELSKK
+436 
-449 NTELT
+449 
-454 NSNTELTNSNS
+454 
-465 ELSKKNTELTNS
+465 
-477 NTELT
+477 TELT

-489 KKNTELTNSNTELTN
+489 KKNTELTNSNTEL
-504 SNTELSKTN
+504 SKTN
-513 TELTNSNTEL
+513 TKLTNSNTD
-523 TNSNTELSKKNTELS
+523 LSKKNTELS

-549 ELTNSNTELSKTNT
+549 ELTNSNTELTNSNT

-598 KLSKTNNELSK
+598 KLSKTNTELSK
-609 TNTELSKTNTDLSNT
+609 TNTELSNSNTDLSNT
-624 NTDLSNTNTELSNS
+624 NTELSNTNTELSNS

-658 LCYQYIERLDNLRKL
+658 LCYQYIERLDNFRKL

-685 LLSMLSSSKRTVEAN
+685 LLSMLSSSKRTEEAN

-730 QIQLQNEDELT
+730 QIQLKDENEFT
-741 PNLRVAALIR
+741 PPVRVAALIR

-772 NYRSAL
+772 NYRSTL

-783 DKNRFEENL
+783 DKDHFEENL
-792 QKLCLTPVR
+792 QKLCLVY
-801 DKK
+801 

>member
-54 AYITDG
+54 AYITDA

-70 VYGYTPFI
+70 VHGYTPFI

-112 YVLRGFYL
+112 YVLRGFYI
-120 EAKECLEQLNIPPSD
+120 EAKQCLEQLNIPPSD

-154 AYCENSEFSEHY
+154 AYCENSEFSDHY

-193 IQLYYSKGSLHD
+193 IQLYYSNGSLHD

-232 KAYRN
+232 KAYRK

-252 MSNVMTSTK
+252 MSDVMTSTK

-268 LGLLLYK
+268 VALLLYK
-275 NKDVDKAQEYI
+275 NNDVDKAQEYI

-303 ELYNNFNFILSAY
+303 DLYNNFNFILSAY

-341 VFIMVYVKRKNR
+341 VFIMVYVKRKNQ

-360 KLNALTEQLYNI
+360 KLKALTEQLYNI

-406 KNTELTNSNTELT
+406 T
-419 NSNTELSKK
+419 
-428 NTELTNSN
+428 
-436 NELTNSNTELSKK
+436 
-449 NTELT
+449 
-454 NSNTELTNSNS
+454 
-465 ELSKKNTELTNS
+465 

-504 SNTELSKTN
+504 SNTELSKKNTELSKKNTELTNSNTELSKTNTELTNSNTELTNSNTELTNSNTELSKKN

-609 TNTELSKTNTDLSNT
+609 TNTELSNTNTDLSNT

-741 PNLRVAALIR
+741 PSLRVAALIR

-792 QKLCLTPVR
+792 QKLCLVY
-801 DKK
+801 

>member
-42 KDKEL
+42 KEKEL

-54 AYITDG
+54 AYITDA

-70 VYGYTPFI
+70 VHGYTPFI

-112 YVLRGFYL
+112 YVLRGFYI
-120 EAKECLEQLNIPPSD
+120 EAKQCFEQLNIPPSD

-193 IQLYYSKGSLHD
+193 IQLYYSNGSLHD

-232 KAYRN
+232 KAYRK

-252 MSNVMTSTK
+252 MSDVMTSTK

-268 LGLLLYK
+268 VALLLYK
-275 NKDVDKAQEYI
+275 NNDVDKAQEYI

-303 ELYNNFNFILSAY
+303 DLYNNFNFILSAY

-341 VFIMVYVKRKNR
+341 VFIMVYVRRKNR
-353 LLKQNEQ
+353 LLKQNEK
-360 KLNALTEQLYNI
+360 KLKALTEQLYNI

-406 KNTELTNSNTELT
+406 TNTELTNSNT
-419 NSNTELSKK
+419 
-428 NTELTNSN
+428 
-436 NELTNSNTELSKK
+436 
-449 NTELT
+449 
-454 NSNTELTNSNS
+454 

-489 KKNTELTNSNTELTN
+489 KKNTELTNSNTEL
-504 SNTELSKTN
+504 SKTN
-513 TELTNSNTEL
+513 TELTNSNTD
-523 TNSNTELSKKNTELS
+523 LSKKNTELS

-741 PNLRVAALIR
+741 PSLRVAALIR

-792 QKLCLTPVR
+792 QKLCLVY
-801 DKK
+801 

>member
-1 MRLLIILITICFSA
+1 MRLLIIFITICFSA

-42 KDKEL
+42 KNKEL

-60 EEKLRLYEKL
+60 EEKLRLYEQL
-70 VYGYTPFI
+70 VHGYTPFI

-90 HLARQTNNQVYYNK
+90 HLAQQTNNQVYYNK

-112 YVLRGFYL
+112 YVLRGFYI
-120 EAKECLEQLNIPPSD
+120 EAKQCLEQLNIPPSD

-193 IQLYYSKGSLHD
+193 VQLYYSNGSLHD

-232 KAYRN
+232 KAYRK

-252 MSNVMTSTK
+252 MSDVMTSTK

-268 LGLLLYK
+268 VALLLYK
-275 NKDVDKAQEYI
+275 NNDVDKAQEYI

-303 ELYNNFNFILSAY
+303 DLYNNFNFILSAY

-341 VFIMVYVKRKNR
+341 VFIMVYVKRKNQ

-360 KLNALTEQLYNI
+360 KLKALTEQLYNI

-406 KNTELTNSNTELT
+406 T
-419 NSNTELSKK
+419 
-428 NTELTNSN
+428 
-436 NELTNSNTELSKK
+436 
-449 NTELT
+449 
-454 NSNTELTNSNS
+454 
-465 ELSKKNTELTNS
+465 

-523 TNSNTELSKKNTELS
+523 TNSNTELSKKNTEL
-538 KTNTEL
+538 

-549 ELTNSNTELSKTNT
+549 ELTNSNTELSKTNTKLSKTNT

-598 KLSKTNNELSK
+598 KLSKTNTELSK

-741 PNLRVAALIR
+741 PSLRVAALIR

-792 QKLCLTPVR
+792 QKLCLVY
-801 DKK
+801 

>member
-1 MRLLIILITICFSA
+1 MRLLIILIAICFSA
-15 FRAQADNKTLYQ
+15 FRAQADNKSLYQ
-27 QLDSVIAHRADYYVL
+27 QLDSVIAHRAEYYAL

-47 KDIKLSA
+47 QDMKLGA
-54 AYITDG
+54 TYITDA
-60 EEKLRLYEKL
+60 EEKLRLYENL
-70 VYGYTPFI
+70 VHGYTPFI

-90 HLARQTNNQVYYNK
+90 HLAQQTNHSDYYNK

-112 YVLRGFYL
+112 YVFRGFYI
-120 EAKECLEQLNIPPSD
+120 EAKQCLEQLNIPPSD
-135 TNQNYLY
+135 THQNYLY
-142 NCAQCALYFNLN
+142 NCAQCALYFSLN
-154 AYCENSEFSEHY
+154 AYCGNSEFSEHY

-193 IQLYYSKGSLHD
+193 VQLYYSNGSLHD

-217 KPNSDMYGMSAYILS
+217 KPNSDVYGMSAYILS

-237 NKQFELQE
+237 NKQLELQE

-252 MSNVMTSTK
+252 MSDVMTSTN

-268 LGLLLYK
+268 LALLLYK
-275 NKDVDKAQEYI
+275 NNDVDKAQEYI
-286 SLSLKDANGVN
+286 SLSLKDANMTN

-303 ELYNNFNFILSAY
+303 NLSNNFNVLLSAY
-316 ADKLELQAVWHKSAL
+316 TDKLEQQAVWHKSAL

-360 KLNALTEQLYNI
+360 KLKALTEQLYCI
-372 NSQQAKDNKALTNSN
+372 NSQQKKDNKALA
-387 TELTNSNTEL
+387 
-397 TNSNTELSK
+397 
-406 KNTELTNSNTELT
+406 
-419 NSNTELSKK
+419 
-428 NTELTNSN
+428 
-436 NELTNSNTELSKK
+436 
-449 NTELT
+449 
-454 NSNTELTNSNS
+454 
-465 ELSKKNTELTNS
+465 
-477 NTELT
+477 
-482 NSNTELS
+482 
-489 KKNTELTNSNTELTN
+489 
-504 SNTELSKTN
+504 
-513 TELTNSNTEL
+513 
-523 TNSNTELSKKNTELS
+523 
-538 KTNTEL
+538 
-544 TNSNT
+544 
-549 ELTNSNTELSKTNT
+549 
-563 KLSKTNTELSKTN
+563 
-576 TELSKTNIELSE
+576 
-588 TNIELTNSNT
+588 
-598 KLSKTNNELSK
+598 
-609 TNTELSKTNTDLSNT
+609 
-624 NTDLSNTNTELSNS
+624 NTNTEL
-638 NAELANTI
+638 ENTI

-730 QIQLQNEDELT
+730 QIQLKDENEFT
-741 PNLRVAALIR
+741 PPVRVAALIR

-792 QKLCLTPVR
+792 QKLCLVY
-801 DKK
+801 

>member
-1 MRLLIILITICFSA
+1 MRLLIIFITICFSA

-27 QLDSVIAHRADYYVL
+27 QLDSVIAHRVDYYVL
-42 KDKEL
+42 KNKEL

-70 VYGYTPFI
+70 VHGYTPFI

-90 HLARQTNNQVYYNK
+90 HLAQQTNNQVYYNK

-112 YVLRGFYL
+112 YVLRGFYI
-120 EAKECLEQLNIPPSD
+120 EAKQCLEQLNIPPSD

-193 IQLYYSKGSLHD
+193 IQLYYSNGSLHD
-205 ISTYLKKTMSLS
+205 ISTYFKKTMSLS

-232 KAYRN
+232 KAYRK

-252 MSNVMTSTK
+252 MSDVMTSTK

-268 LGLLLYK
+268 VALLLYK
-275 NKDVDKAQEYI
+275 NNDVDKAQEYI

-303 ELYNNFNFILSAY
+303 DLYNNFNFILSAY

-360 KLNALTEQLYNI
+360 KLKALTEQLYNI

-406 KNTELTNSNTELT
+406 T
-419 NSNTELSKK
+419 
-428 NTELTNSN
+428 
-436 NELTNSNTELSKK
+436 
-449 NTELT
+449 
-454 NSNTELTNSNS
+454 
-465 ELSKKNTELTNS
+465 

-741 PNLRVAALIR
+741 PSLRVAALIR

-792 QKLCLTPVR
+792 QKLCLVY
-801 DKK
+801 

>member
-90 HLARQTNNQVYYNK
+90 HLAQQTNNQVYYNT

-112 YVLRGFYL
+112 YVLRGFYV

-171 EYINKALCYYPKRDA
+171 EYINKALCYYLKRDA

-193 IQLYYSKGSLHD
+193 VQLYYSNGSLHD

-217 KPNSDMYGMSAYILS
+217 KPNSDVYGMSAYILS

-252 MSNVMTSTK
+252 MSDVMTSTN

-275 NKDVDKAQEYI
+275 NNDVDKAQEYI
-286 SLSLKDANGVN
+286 SLSLKDANMTN

-303 ELYNNFNFILSAY
+303 NLSNNFNVLLSAY
-316 ADKLELQAVWHKSAL
+316 TDKLEQQAVWHKSAL

-360 KLNALTEQLYNI
+360 KLKALIEQLYCI
-372 NSQQAKDNKALTNSN
+372 NSQQKKDNKALA
-387 TELTNSNTEL
+387 
-397 TNSNTELSK
+397 
-406 KNTELTNSNTELT
+406 
-419 NSNTELSKK
+419 
-428 NTELTNSN
+428 
-436 NELTNSNTELSKK
+436 
-449 NTELT
+449 
-454 NSNTELTNSNS
+454 
-465 ELSKKNTELTNS
+465 
-477 NTELT
+477 
-482 NSNTELS
+482 
-489 KKNTELTNSNTELTN
+489 
-504 SNTELSKTN
+504 
-513 TELTNSNTEL
+513 
-523 TNSNTELSKKNTELS
+523 
-538 KTNTEL
+538 
-544 TNSNT
+544 
-549 ELTNSNTELSKTNT
+549 
-563 KLSKTNTELSKTN
+563 
-576 TELSKTNIELSE
+576 
-588 TNIELTNSNT
+588 
-598 KLSKTNNELSK
+598 
-609 TNTELSKTNTDLSNT
+609 
-624 NTDLSNTNTELSNS
+624 NTNTEL
-638 NAELANTI
+638 ENTI

-730 QIQLQNEDELT
+730 QIQLKDENEFT
-741 PNLRVAALIR
+741 PPCA
-751 LGITESAKIA
+751 
-761 GILSY
+761 
-766 SPQTIY
+766 
-772 NYRSAL
+772 
-778 KNNAI
+778 
-783 DKNRFEENL
+783 
-792 QKLCLTPVR
+792 
-801 DKK
+801 